1 MAKNKQEFDL
11 EERTYVFARNCR
23 LLVREIPKTIENIDD
38 CKQLVKALGSVSANY
53 IEANEA
59 LSKKDF
65 YISYKDI
72 QKGI

>member
-65 YISYKDI
+65 YISYKDM